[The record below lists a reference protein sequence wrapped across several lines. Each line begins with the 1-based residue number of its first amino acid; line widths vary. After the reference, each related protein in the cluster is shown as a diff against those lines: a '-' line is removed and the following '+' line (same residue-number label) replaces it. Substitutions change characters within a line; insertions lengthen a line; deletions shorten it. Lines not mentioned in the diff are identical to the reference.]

1 MVIKIA
7 KVTIFHLGIF
17 KFPILLIENK
27 QKNNIPRNIEAFKS
41 SSEKYIKIMNLVR
54 IRFYQKLMKNKNV
67 LLRMFLVSN
76 ILQNLQLD
84 IQKQNLLK
92 N

>member
-41 SSEKYIKIMNLVR
+41 SSEKYIKIMKQVS
-54 IRFYQKLMKNKNV
+54 KL
-67 LLRMFLVSN
+67 LAFF
-76 ILQNLQLD
+76 D
-84 IQKQNLLK
+84 IFNLLLIFK
-92 N
+92 IKFAIK